1 MFLSLIITQG
11 SNYHIINMLYIYIY
25 LYKDL
30 IGVESTWNEIKEAVK
45 STPTMVFSVIGDSEN
60 FISKPWQTNVFQTA
74 LIETARSGGGISFY
88 DFYNTTLYCLHV
100 VNKLIHIKVEF
111 VHGYNND
118 KNRLSF
124 YILNFIK

>member
-74 LIETARSGGGISFY
+74 LIEAARSGGGISIY